1 MNTTAHGAAV
11 DGPVAAPAVRP
22 WVLLTVLGGA
32 QLMLIIDLTV
42 LNVALPSIASDLQL
56 NRATLTWVAT
66 IYTLFFGGLLLLGGR
81 LADAFGRR
89 RVFLTGLG
97 VFTAGSLA
105 SGLAADGITLV
116 LARTGQ
122 GVGAAMLSP
131 AALSILT
138 TTFAG
143 HERTRAL
150 GIWAALGG
158 VGAIAGVILGGLLTA
173 GPGWPWI
180 FFINVPVGI
189 GVALAVWRAVPADR
203 PRNGSAALDIPG
215 AIAMGA
221 TVGLFLYAVVGA
233 GDSGWTSVSTLGSLG
248 LAAIGGAG
256 FVLIERRAR
265 APLVRMD
272 VLRRPRLAG
281 SLYVLIAFA
290 GLLGGTV
297 FLGSLYT
304 QRTLGMSALDSGLT
318 FLPFALAIVVG
329 AQGGAHGIS
338 RVGPR
343 RVAAAGLLLAAV
355 GAIFLW
361 RIPADG
367 DVLIDLVPG
376 LVILAVGLGSTAVA
390 ATTSAFAG
398 VTDADAGMM
407 SGLVNTMHELGFAI
421 GVSAIATIAASS
433 LAGNPSLIGGYQ
445 AGFLAAAVAAIAVAV
460 VAYFFLPDHAP
471 ASKASVFAH

>member
-1 MNTTAHGAAV
+1 MDTSADGVAV
-11 DGPVAAPAVRP
+11 HGPVAVTAVRP
-22 WVLLTVLGGA
+22 WLVLAVLGGA

-56 NRATLTWVAT
+56 DRATLTWVAT

-81 LADAFGRR
+81 LADVFGRR

-97 VFTAGSLA
+97 LFTAASLA
-105 SGLAADGITLV
+105 SGLAAEGITLV
-116 LARTGQ
+116 LARIGQ

-131 AALSILT
+131 AALSIIT

-143 HERTRAL
+143 PDRTRAL

-180 FFINVPVGI
+180 FFINVPAGI
-189 GVALAVWRAVPADR
+189 GVALAVWHAIPADR
-203 PRNGSAALDIPG
+203 PRNSASTLDIPG
-215 AIAMGA
+215 AIAMAA
-221 TVGLFLYAVVGA
+221 TIGLLLYAVVGA
-233 GDSGWTSVSTLGSLG
+233 GDSGWTSVSVLGSLG
-248 LAAIGGAG
+248 LAMIGGAS

-265 APLVRMD
+265 APLVRME
-272 VLRRPRLAG
+272 VLRRPRFAG
-281 SLYVLIAFA
+281 SLYVLLAFA

-329 AQGGAHGIS
+329 AQGGAHGVT

-343 RVAAAGLLLAAV
+343 RVAAAGLVLAAV
-355 GAIFLW
+355 GAILLW
-361 RIPADG
+361 RIPADS

-376 LVILAVGLGSTAVA
+376 LAILAVGLGATAVA

-398 VTDADAGMM
+398 VTDSDAGMT
-407 SGLVNTMHELGFAI
+407 SGLVNTMHELGFAV
-421 GVSAIATIAASS
+421 GVSAIGTIAASS
-433 LAGNPSLIGGYQ
+433 LAGDPSLIGGYQ
-445 AGFLAAAVAAIAVAV
+445 AGFLAAAVAAIAVAG
-460 VAYFFLPDHAP
+460 VAYLFLPDEVP
-471 ASKASVFAH
+471 ASEVRGFAH